1 METGEKKFINGYI
14 SREIMKIVLKLVVTI
29 GLTFLAL
36 KYNFFVRGTDKVE
49 YMMELLLTFC
59 ILYFLCSVMQFSFQT
74 CHFVVTAL
82 VTGVIAIIVLLILL
96 SLLPE
101 VAQGYVFIGAMVLAV
116 LCDLI
121 RLVGHAKSY
130 VREMKLNEQLIHNW
144 KWF

>member
-29 GLTFLAL
+29 GLTFLAVR
-36 KYNFFVRGTDKVE
+36 YDFFVKGTDKVE
-49 YMMELLLTFC
+49 YVMGLLLTFC
-59 ILYFLCSVMQFSFQT
+59 IVYFLCSVMQFSFQT

-130 VREMKLNEQLIHNW
+130 VRE
-144 KWF
+144 

>member
-1 METGEKKFINGYI
+1 MEAGEKKFINGCI

-29 GLTFLAL
+29 GLTFLAV
-36 KYNFFVRGTDKVE
+36 KYDFFIKGTDKVE
-49 YMMELLLTFC
+49 YVVGLLLTFC
-59 ILYFLCSVMQFSFQT
+59 IVYFLCSVIQFAFQT
-74 CHFVVTAL
+74 CHFIVTAL
-82 VTGVIAIIVLLILL
+82 VTGVIAIIVLLVLL

-130 VREMKLNEQLIHNW
+130 ERE
-144 KWF
+144 

>member
-130 VREMKLNEQLIHNW
+130 VRE
-144 KWF
+144 

>member
-1 METGEKKFINGYI
+1 METGEKKFINDYI

-29 GLTFLAL
+29 GLTFLAV

-49 YMMELLLTFC
+49 YMMGLLLTFC

-130 VREMKLNEQLIHNW
+130 VRE
-144 KWF
+144 

>member
-1 METGEKKFINGYI
+1 
-14 SREIMKIVLKLVVTI
+14 
-29 GLTFLAL
+29 
-36 KYNFFVRGTDKVE
+36 
-49 YMMELLLTFC
+49 
-59 ILYFLCSVMQFSFQT
+59 MQFSFQT

-130 VREMKLNEQLIHNW
+130 VRE
-144 KWF
+144 

>member
-29 GLTFLAL
+29 GLTFLAVR
-36 KYNFFVRGTDKVE
+36 YEFFVKETDKVE
-49 YMMELLLTFC
+49 YMMGLLLTFC
-59 ILYFLCSVMQFSFQT
+59 IVYFLCSVMQFAFQT
-74 CHFVVTAL
+74 CHFIVPAL
-82 VTGVIAIIVLLILL
+82 VTGVIAIIVLLVLL

-130 VREMKLNEQLIHNW
+130 VRE
-144 KWF
+144 

>member
-29 GLTFLAL
+29 GLTFLAV

-49 YMMELLLTFC
+49 YMMGLLLTFC

-130 VREMKLNEQLIHNW
+130 VS
-144 KWF
+144 

>member
-1 METGEKKFINGYI
+1 METGEKKFINDYI

-29 GLTFLAL
+29 GLTFLAV

-49 YMMELLLTFC
+49 YMMGLLLTFC

-101 VAQGYVFIGAMVLAV
+101 VAQRYVFIGAMVLAV

-130 VREMKLNEQLIHNW
+130 VRE
-144 KWF
+144 